1 MAITACKSQIK
12 ILIKSSISF
21 NILQLILHVFRF
33 RLQNYYTKL
42 LKLVSVKKKMQK
54 KSGFA
59 LFWFSERAKPYCL
72 VFRVRHFVPPQMVYH
87 LPIS

>member
-42 LKLVSVKKKMQK
+42 LKPVSVKKKMK
-54 KSGFA
+54 KRADS
-59 LFWFSERAKPYCL
+59 LFFGL
-72 VFRVRHFVPPQMVYH
+72 VNGQSPTV
-87 LPIS
+87 